1 MLKLLIGLKLIYMD
15 IFVIYLHYIGI
26 MVIMG
31 SLISEHLLLK
41 PKMTREQIKSLAMVD
56 LFYGISALLVLG
68 TGLLRWFVYGKGSEY
83 YLSNPL
89 FHTKLTLFGILVI
102 MSIFPTIKFL
112 KWRKQVSNGQEP
124 DLNEKTI
131 KKLLMVIRIEL
142 LILATI
148 PILAVMLA
156 KGIGGN

>member
-112 KWRKQVSNGQEP
+112 KWRKQASNGQEP
-124 DLNEKTI
+124 DLNEKTV
-131 KKLLMVIRIEL
+131 KKLLMLIRIEL

-148 PILAVMLA
+148 PLLAVMLA
-156 KGIGGN
+156 RGIGGN

>member
-1 MLKLLIGLKLIYMD
+1 MLLGLKLIQMA

-41 PKMTREQIKSLAMVD
+41 PKMTKEQIKTLAITD
-56 LFYGISALLVLG
+56 LLYGISALIVLG

-89 FHTKLTLFGILVI
+89 FHSKLTLFGIMAI
-102 MSIFPTIKFL
+102 ISIFPTIKFL
-112 KWRKQVSNGQEP
+112 KWRKQVINGQEP
-124 DLNEKTI
+124 DLNEKTV
-131 KKLLMVIRIEL
+131 KKLLMLVRIEL
-142 LILATI
+142 LILVTI
-148 PILAVMLA
+148 PLLAVMLA
-156 KGIGGN
+156 RGFGGN